1 VIRNEFKKNVDVKDV
16 QQIEALKSNAI
27 RGLANYLM
35 LESIS
40 KDDKMKSRAN
50 NYNKSELDSL
60 NKPDKNDS
68 S

>member
-1 VIRNEFKKNVDVKDV
+1 MNVKDP

-50 NYNKSELDSL
+50 SYNKSELDSIT
-60 NKPDKNDS
+60 KSGSESKS
-68 S
+68 

>member
-1 VIRNEFKKNVDVKDV
+1 MIRNEFRKNINVKDQ

-50 NYNKSELDSL
+50 NYNKSEQDSI
-60 NKPDKNDS
+60 NKPSVEGK
-68 S
+68 